1 MFLFALRRRHAVP
14 TEPIESPEEW
24 GRRQAA
30 KAPRWSDAKW
40 RRICG
45 LLRINVDTSV
55 ASPALNLNQADD
67 CRPPGAEA
75 I

>member
-1 MFLFALRRRHAVP
+1 MP

-30 KAPRWSDAKW
+30 NAPRWSDEKW

-45 LLRINVDTSV
+45 LLRINVDT
-55 ASPALNLNQADD
+55 A
-67 CRPPGAEA
+67 AEA
-75 I
+75 TTLNGHRTDDTNRRPDTTAA